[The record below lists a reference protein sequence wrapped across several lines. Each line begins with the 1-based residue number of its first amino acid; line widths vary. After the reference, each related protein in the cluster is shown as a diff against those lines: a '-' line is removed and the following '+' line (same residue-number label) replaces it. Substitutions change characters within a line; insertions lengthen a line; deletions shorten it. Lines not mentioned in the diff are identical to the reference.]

1 MTKATTMKGI
11 GLIAAATVLA
21 GCGGSGGAGQSE
33 DQQRTPSGEPK
44 PAPQAPVATIDVRET
59 EFKLEPA
66 NPRIEKP
73 GVVDFK
79 VANAG
84 QTVHALEVEGPEG
97 EVETEEI
104 QPGKSTTL
112 RADLTE
118 PGEYTWYCPVDGHK
132 DQGMEGKITVGGG

>member
-1 MTKATTMKGI
+1 MTKATTMKGV

-21 GCGGSGGAGQSE
+21 GCGGSGGPGQ
-33 DQQRTPSGEPK
+33 PK
-44 PAPQAPVATIDVRET
+44 PGQQPPVATIDVRET

-73 GVVDFK
+73 GVVEFK
-79 VANAG
+79 VENAG

-97 EVETEEI
+97 EVETEAI

-112 RADLTE
+112 RANLTE

-132 DQGMEGKITVGGG
+132 DRGMDGKITVGGG

>member
-1 MTKATTMKGI
+1 MTKATTMKGV

-21 GCGGSGGAGQSE
+21 GCGGSGGPGQ
-33 DQQRTPSGEPK
+33 PK
-44 PAPQAPVATIDVRET
+44 PAQAPVATIDVRET

-73 GVVDFK
+73 GVVEFK
-79 VANAG
+79 VENAG

-112 RADLTE
+112 RANLTE